1 MKVFS
6 FIGFFSVITRAEWS
20 HSSYWD
26 GCWWLGGGE
35 GGGEFQNVL
44 ESVVERGLIGKR
56 DSGGGMVG
64 GVVGREDS
72 EIGH

>member
-1 MKVFS
+1 MGS
-6 FIGFFSVITRAEWS
+6 FLSLPELNDRTRVIGMVAEGW
-20 HSSYWD
+20 
-26 GCWWLGGGE
+26 GE